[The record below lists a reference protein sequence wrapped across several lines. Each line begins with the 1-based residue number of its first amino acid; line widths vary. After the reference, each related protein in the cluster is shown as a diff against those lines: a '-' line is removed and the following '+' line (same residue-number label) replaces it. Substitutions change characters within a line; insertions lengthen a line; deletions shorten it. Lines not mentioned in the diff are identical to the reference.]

1 MRVKAVIVVHLDLQL
16 ALLPSEA
23 PALWA
28 VGSTDSL
35 SNLVRCRI
43 NCAVWNIA
51 GSGDQAKIILWL
63 FR

>member
-1 MRVKAVIVVHLDLQL
+1 MRVKAVIVVRLDLQL

-28 VGSTDSL
+28 VGSAASF
-35 SNLVRCRI
+35 SNVVRCRI
-43 NCAVWNIA
+43 NCAVWNTA
-51 GSGDQAKIILWL
+51 DSGDQAKIILWL